1 MHSRLR
7 KALLAIG
14 VLLAAAGA
22 AAQAPFHD
30 PENALAS
37 YVAHPD
43 PAFHWQEH
51 ARFDRG
57 GTEVVELRLTSQ
69 TWRGIEW
76 RHRLYLIR
84 PANADVN
91 STNGVVM
98 VAGSRWRPEYEH
110 EVDRRLP
117 DGAMLY
123 VRIAEQLQSV
133 VAIIAQVPFQPL
145 FDRTEDEL
153 IAHTF
158 EQYLA
163 SGEADWPL
171 LLPMVR
177 SVVSAMDATQ
187 AYTASEWGLSLE
199 HFTVF
204 GGSKRGWTTWLTA
217 AVDPRVTAIAP
228 MVIDVLNFAEHL
240 PNQTAVWGAPSE
252 DISPY
257 TRRGLDK
264 VLSADEGR
272 ALRTIVD
279 PYSYRSQ
286 LTLPKLIVL
295 GTNDSYF
302 PLDSANLYWP
312 GLEGTKYLLYLPNN
326 GHGLR
331 DLGRMLP
338 TITQLHRHVAEGAYM
353 PDLAWEFIDT
363 ANGPALCMRSDV
375 PPRNTRVWIAESD
388 STDFRQ
394 ARWTSRRVRTRGD
407 VQVFTLQR
415 QRAAYAA
422 MFGEFEYGPAERY
435 HLTTNV
441 RIVGPDVPSP
451 EPHSDP
457 GVCPD
462 RL

>member
-1 MHSRLR
+1 MRTRLLAII
-7 KALLAIG
+7 ALLAST
-14 VLLAAAGA
+14 GA
-22 AAQAPFHD
+22 AAQPQVVS

-37 YVAHPD
+37 YVARPD
-43 PAFHWQEH
+43 PGFQWQEH
-51 ARFDRG
+51 ARFERR
-57 GTEVVELRLTSQ
+57 GTEVIELRLTSQ
-69 TWRGIEW
+69 TWRGIQW

-84 PANADVN
+84 PESADVT
-91 STNGVVM
+91 SGNGVVM
-98 VAGSRWRPEYEH
+98 VAGGRWRPAYAS
-110 EVDRRLP
+110 EVDKRLP

-133 VAIIAQVPFQPL
+133 VAIIAQVPFQPV

-163 SGEADWPL
+163 SGEEDWPL

-177 SVVSAMDATQ
+177 SVVSAIDATQ
-187 AYTASEWGLSLE
+187 AFAAEEWGFSLE

-217 AVDPRVTAIAP
+217 AVDPRITAIAP

-240 PNQTAVWGAPSE
+240 PHQTAVWGAPSE

-257 TRRGLDK
+257 TRRGLDQI
-264 VLSADEGR
+264 LSSGEGR

-279 PYSYRSQ
+279 PYSYRDQ

-302 PLDSANLYWP
+302 PLDSANFYWP
-312 GLEGTKYLLYLPNN
+312 ELEGTKYLLYLPNN

-331 DLGRMLP
+331 DIGRMLR
-338 TITQLHRHVAEGAYM
+338 TIVQLHRHVADGASM
-353 PDLAWEFIDT
+353 PDLAWEFVDT
-363 ANGPALCMRSDV
+363 PDGPALCMRSDIV
-375 PPRNTRVWIAESD
+375 PRNTRIWIAESD
-388 STDFRQ
+388 SADFRQ
-394 ARWTSRRVRTRGD
+394 ARWTSRRTRTRGD
-407 VQVFTLQR
+407 VHVFTLQR
-415 QRAAYAA
+415 QRADYAA

-441 RIVGPDVPSP
+441 RIVGPDVPGR
-451 EPHSDP
+451 EPHSDA